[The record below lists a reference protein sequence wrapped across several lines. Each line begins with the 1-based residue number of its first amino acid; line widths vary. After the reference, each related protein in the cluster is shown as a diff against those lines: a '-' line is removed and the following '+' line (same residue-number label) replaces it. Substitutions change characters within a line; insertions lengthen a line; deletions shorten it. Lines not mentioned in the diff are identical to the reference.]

1 MIQTLVIRFTLGARA
16 TGRLR
21 LNDPNP
27 VHPSCNIMIAS
38 NSFGAAVIKPHTFH
52 PTPDHTVV
60 HTGNTGIGEY
70 GCEPRAILERKQGA
84 GISRSGYRAN
94 RKHFIL
100 GAPSCVFPVRAA
112 FCWSDQLSC
121 SDSSWP
127 RLVTSLSSNDTK
139 LTYFYIYI
147 HLLPSPS

>member
-38 NSFGAAVIKPHTFH
+38 NSFGAAVIKPHAVH

-60 HTGNTGIGEY
+60 HLLALANTVASLVQSWNGNRGLELAGQGIVRTGN
-70 GCEPRAILERKQGA
+70 ILF
-84 GISRSGYRAN
+84 SGLQA
-94 RKHFIL
+94 
-100 GAPSCVFPVRAA
+100 VF
-112 FCWSDQLSC
+112 FL
-121 SDSSWP
+121 
-127 RLVTSLSSNDTK
+127 
-139 LTYFYIYI
+139 
-147 HLLPSPS
+147 